1 MKIGYARTSTLD
13 QNLDLQLDALK
24 NCGCEKIYQE
34 QISSV
39 KDNRPQLENCLQA
52 LRAGD
57 TLYIWRLDRL
67 GRSLKDLINIVTQL
81 QEMDC
86 ELVSIKE
93 SIDTSTTSGKL
104 TFHLFAS
111 LAEFE
116 RELIR
121 ERTQAGLL
129 SARARGRMGGRP
141 EKLKESEK
149 KMIRQLMSD
158 RQNSASKIA
167 KQFGVSRATVYNVA
181 KGVQLRP
188 FAEIND

>member
-1 MKIGYARTSTLD
+1 
-13 QNLDLQLDALK
+13 
-24 NCGCEKIYQE
+24 
-34 QISSV
+34 
-39 KDNRPQLENCLQA
+39 
-52 LRAGD
+52 
-57 TLYIWRLDRL
+57 
-67 GRSLKDLINIVTQL
+67 
-81 QEMDC
+81 MDC

-129 SARARGRMGGRP
+129 SARARGWMGGRP

-149 KMIRQLMSD
+149 QMIRQLMSD
-158 RQNSASKIA
+158 RQNSATKIA
-167 KQFGVSRATVYNVA
+167 KQFGVSRVTVYNVA
-181 KGVQLRP
+181 KGVKFLP
-188 FAEIND
+188 SAEIKN

>member
-1 MKIGYARTSTLD
+1 M
-13 QNLDLQLDALK
+13 
-24 NCGCEKIYQE
+24 
-34 QISSV
+34 
-39 KDNRPQLENCLQA
+39 
-52 LRAGD
+52 
-57 TLYIWRLDRL
+57 
-67 GRSLKDLINIVTQL
+67 
-81 QEMDC
+81 
-86 ELVSIKE
+86 
-93 SIDTSTTSGKL
+93 
-104 TFHLFAS
+104 
-111 LAEFE
+111 AEFE

>member
-1 MKIGYARTSTLD
+1 M
-13 QNLDLQLDALK
+13 
-24 NCGCEKIYQE
+24 
-34 QISSV
+34 
-39 KDNRPQLENCLQA
+39 QA
-52 LRAGD
+52 LRASD
-57 TLYIWRLDRL
+57 TLYIWWLDRL

-129 SARARGRMGGRP
+129 SARARGWMSGRP

-149 KMIRQLMSD
+149 QMIRQLMSG
-158 RQNSASKIA
+158 RQNSATKIA
-167 KQFGVSRATVYNVA
+167 KQFGVSRATVYNIA
-181 KGVQLRP
+181 KGVQLLP
-188 FAEIND
+188 PSE